1 MRALLTAMVI
11 FLAAAA
17 GAQAQATVRVSEQDC
32 SRLVKHVAS
41 ADVNYQPGVDVN
53 GNSVAPADLNS
64 GSQIAMPDVISFPL
78 TLDLSERLGLSS
90 DIIAEP
96 VLGDVKVT
104 SGGQVT
110 FNGKP
115 LTSDEQRELA
125 QKCQR

>member
-1 MRALLTAMVI
+1 MRTLLTATMI
-11 FLAAAA
+11 FLTTAA
-17 GAQAQATVRVSEQDC
+17 GAQAQATVKVSDQDC
-32 SRLVKHVAS
+32 SNLVQHVAS

-64 GSQIAMPDVISFPL
+64 GPQIGVPDVISFPL
-78 TLDLSERLGLSS
+78 TLDLSTRLGLSS
-90 DIIAEP
+90 DILARP
-96 VLGDVKVT
+96 VLGDIKV

-110 FNGKP
+110 FNGKS

>member
-1 MRALLTAMVI
+1 MI
-11 FLAAAA
+11 FLATAAV
-17 GAQAQATVRVSEQDC
+17 AQAQATVKVSEQDC

-41 ADVNYQPGVDVN
+41 ADVNYKPGVDVR

-64 GSQIAMPDVISFPL
+64 GGQIAAPDVISFPL
-78 TLDLSERLGLSS
+78 TLDLSERLGLPE
-90 DIIAEP
+90 DTLARP
-96 VLGDVKVT
+96 VIGDVKVT
-104 SGGQVT
+104 ASGQVT